1 MMTPTNG
8 LASHETRPMGGV
20 ITVHK
25 LKIIITGLKITRGSA
40 ITCGLHGSL
49 SVEILT
55 TSVTTGRKK
64 SDLEI

>member
-1 MMTPTNG
+1 MTPTNG

-25 LKIIITGLKITRGSA
+25 LKIITGLKITRGSA

-64 SDLEI
+64 SDPEI